1 MNLPEDNM
9 IYIRSCSGFCH
20 LLVWSH
26 NVLHLTVLV
35 ESEDGSDQRF
45 SEGIEAVL
53 IVPIIPTIRSQ
64 SSVLLFDSSN
74 EELFRLLPAPGDD
87 SYPSFYLK

>member
-1 MNLPEDNM
+1 M

-26 NVLHLTVLV
+26 NVLRLTVLV

-53 IVPIIPTIRSQ
+53 TAPIIPKMRSQ
-64 SSVLLFDSSN
+64 SSMLLFDSSN
-74 EELFRLLPAPGDD
+74 IELFRPLPDPGDD
-87 SYPSFYLK
+87 SYPSSYLK